1 LKAVFGLGNPGPE
14 YALSRHN
21 VGFDVIDL
29 YRKVHAS
36 RLKGRLMD
44 SALVY
49 KGRDLFLVKPMTYMN
64 ASGEAVKAIIERF
77 QIRREDAL
85 IIYDDLDIP
94 LGKMKI
100 LAAGGPGSHKG
111 MMSVISALGSE
122 EIPRLRVGIG
132 GEERPRD
139 QVDYVLG
146 RFTGTEWEKIYPVLE
161 RSVEAIDEFRTEDI
175 NTVMTRFN
183 RRSRVV
189 KNDQQAIL

>member
-1 LKAVFGLGNPGPE
+1 MKAVFGLGNPGPE

-94 LGKMKI
+94 LGEMKI
-100 LAAGGPGSHKG
+100 LASGGPGSHKG
-111 MMSVISALGSE
+111 MISVVSSIGSE
-122 EIPRLRVGIG
+122 EIPRMRIGIG
-132 GEERPRD
+132 YERRPRD

-146 RFTGTEWEKIYPVLE
+146 EFTTDEWEKIYLVFE
-161 RSVEAIDEFRTEDI
+161 RGVEAIEAFRTMDI
-175 NTVMTRFN
+175 HGVMNRFN
-183 RRSRVV
+183 RRLRVV
-189 KNDQQAIL
+189 RDE

>member
-1 LKAVFGLGNPGPE
+1 LKAVFGLGNPGLE

-29 YRKVHAS
+29 YRKVHAP

-64 ASGEAVKAIIERF
+64 ASGEAVNAILKRF
-77 QIRREDAL
+77 RIPREEAL

-94 LGKMKI
+94 LGEMKI
-100 LAAGGPGSHKG
+100 LASGGPGSHKG
-111 MMSVISALGSE
+111 MISVISSIGSE
-122 EIPRLRVGIG
+122 EIPRMRIGIG
-132 GEERPRD
+132 YERRPRD

-146 RFTGTEWEKIYPVLE
+146 EFTTDEWEKIYPVFE
-161 RSVEAIDEFRTEDI
+161 RGVEAIEAFRTMDI
-175 NTVMTRFN
+175 HGVMNRFN
-183 RRSRVV
+183 RRLRVV
-189 KNDQQAIL
+189 SDE

>member
-1 LKAVFGLGNPGPE
+1 MKAVFGLGNPGLE

-29 YRKVHAS
+29 YRKVHAP

-94 LGKMKI
+94 LGEMKI
-100 LAAGGPGSHKG
+100 LASGGPGSHKG
-111 MMSVISALGSE
+111 MISVISSIGSE
-122 EIPRLRVGIG
+122 EIPRMRIGIG
-132 GEERPRD
+132 YERRPRD

-146 RFTGTEWEKIYPVLE
+146 EFTTDEWEKIYPVFE
-161 RSVEAIDEFRTEDI
+161 RGVEAIEAFRTMDI
-175 NTVMTRFN
+175 HGVMNRFN
-183 RRSRVV
+183 RRLRVV
-189 KNDQQAIL
+189 SDE

>member
-1 LKAVFGLGNPGPE
+1 MKAVFGLGNPGVE

-21 VGFDVIDL
+21 VGFDIVDL
-29 YRKVHAS
+29 YRKRHAPQLKA
-36 RLKGRLMD
+36 RLIG

-49 KGRDLFLVKPMTYMN
+49 KSRDLFLVKPMTYMN
-64 ASGEAVKAIIERF
+64 ASGEAVRAVIDRF
-77 QIRREDAL
+77 RIAYQDAL
-85 IIYDDLDIP
+85 IVYDDLDIP

-161 RSVEAIDEFRTEDI
+161 RSVEAIEEFRTEDI

>member
-1 LKAVFGLGNPGPE
+1 MKAVFGLGNPGVE

-21 VGFDVIDL
+21 VGFDIVDL
-29 YRKVHAS
+29 YRKRHAPQLKA
-36 RLKGRLMD
+36 RLIG

-49 KGRDLFLVKPMTYMN
+49 KSRDLFLVKPMTYMN
-64 ASGEAVKAIIERF
+64 ASGEAVRAVIDRF
-77 QIRREDAL
+77 RIAHQDAL
-85 IIYDDLDIP
+85 VVYDDLDIP

>member
-1 LKAVFGLGNPGPE
+1 MKAVFGLGNPGVE

-21 VGFDVIDL
+21 VGFDIVDL
-29 YRKVHAS
+29 YRKRHAPQLKA
-36 RLKGRLMD
+36 RLIG

-49 KGRDLFLVKPMTYMN
+49 KSRDLFLVKPMTYMN
-64 ASGEAVKAIIERF
+64 ASGEAVRAVIDRF
-77 QIRREDAL
+77 RIAHQDAL
-85 IIYDDLDIP
+85 VVYDDLDIP

-100 LAAGGPGSHKG
+100 LAAGGAGSHKG

-161 RSVEAIDEFRTEDI
+161 RSVEAIEEFRTEDI

>member
-1 LKAVFGLGNPGPE
+1 LKAVFGLGNPGVE

-21 VGFDVIDL
+21 VGFDIVDL
-29 YRKVHAS
+29 YRKQHAPQLKA
-36 RLKGRLMD
+36 RLIG

-49 KGRDLFLVKPMTYMN
+49 KSRDLFLVKPMTYMN
-64 ASGEAVKAIIERF
+64 ASGEAVRAVIDRF
-77 QIRREDAL
+77 RIAYQDAL
-85 IIYDDLDIP
+85 IVYDDLDIP

-161 RSVEAIDEFRTEDI
+161 RSVEAIEEFRTEDI